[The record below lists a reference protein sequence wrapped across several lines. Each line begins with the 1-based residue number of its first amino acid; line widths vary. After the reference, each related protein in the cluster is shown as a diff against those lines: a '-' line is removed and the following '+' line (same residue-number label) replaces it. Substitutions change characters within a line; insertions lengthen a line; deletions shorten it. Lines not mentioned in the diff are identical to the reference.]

1 MKLCSLASV
10 SWAVDRVVSG
20 SENIMVSAGC
30 LLVEINQLALGVRY
44 AVSHVVMKAPVRSS
58 AEEM

>member
-1 MKLCSLASV
+1 LNLCSLASV

-20 SENIMVSAGC
+20 SESMMVSAGC
-30 LLVEINQLALGVRY
+30 WLVEINQLALGVRY
-44 AVSHVVMKAPVRSS
+44 AVSYVVIKAPIRSS